1 MNVTCQDLTIVF
13 PSDAGKTRALE
24 GVDLRIRSGEFVS
37 VVGPSGCGKTT
48 LLRTI
53 AGLLKPDSGRIERS
67 PSDGRTLLV
76 YQENSLF
83 PWMNVLENACFGLE
97 AQGVPLAERESRA
110 LPLLRRFGLQGRER
124 AWPHQLSMGMK
135 QRVAVIRSFVS
146 NPSLL
151 LMDEPFAS
159 VDCHLRLRLQ
169 QELLELWEQDKK
181 TVLFVTHDVNEALL
195 LSDRVIVMSANP
207 GTILADIAVPLPRP
221 RDLEVTLRGECLELK
236 RKIYRKMGVP
246 LLEGAYAG

>member
-1 MNVTCQDLTIVF
+1 
-13 PSDAGKTRALE
+13 
-24 GVDLRIRSGEFVS
+24 
-37 VVGPSGCGKTT
+37 
-48 LLRTI
+48 
-53 AGLLKPDSGRIERS
+53 
-67 PSDGRTLLV
+67 
-76 YQENSLF
+76 
-83 PWMNVLENACFGLE
+83 
-97 AQGVPLAERESRA
+97 
-110 LPLLRRFGLQGRER
+110 
-124 AWPHQLSMGMK
+124 
-135 QRVAVIRSFVS
+135 
-146 NPSLL
+146 
-151 LMDEPFAS
+151 

-207 GTILADIAVPLPRP
+207 GTILADISIPLPRP